1 MVRMPRKPLFVLAR
15 ACASM
20 LVALVLL
27 CGPASGASAA
37 NDPVFVQG
45 LQWSLQRI
53 DAPAAWSV
61 GRGGGVTIAIIDSGI
76 DVSHEDLADK
86 IVAQTS
92 CIGADG
98 NAGKCHGS
106 AQDDNGHGTHVAG
119 IAAADTNNG
128 KGIAG
133 VAPDAKLMAV
143 RVLRNQCSSPGD
155 CQASGTS
162 GDVAAG
168 IRWATDHGADVI
180 NLSLGGGTLE
190 SALGCSFCDA
200 LDYAWS
206 KGVVPVV
213 AAGNDSLLPAGFGD
227 EPAIVVTATTRDD
240 SRASYSNPSSG
251 FLRAARWPLAAP
263 GGEGESNAADCATGG
278 SPKGVLSTY
287 WMAGHHDEY
296 ACLAGTSMAAPHV
309 AGAIALLLGKGLK
322 PQAAVDRLIATAH
335 DLGPRGRDASFG
347 FGLIDVAKAMGPAPA
362 PSPTTTS
369 PATAPT
375 ATAGAGGS
383 TTVASST
390 TAAPGT
396 SPTTG
401 PAVGS
406 PTTGSAAPLTA
417 TSSDDDV
424 PAWLAG
430 VAIALVLVSGAGA
443 AGVALSAV
451 EHPRTLG
458 PPRRPRRARH
468 LRPPG

>member
-1 MVRMPRKPLFVLAR
+1 MVRMPRKPLSVLAR
-15 ACASM
+15 ACAAV
-20 LVALVLL
+20 LVASALL
-27 CGPASGASAA
+27 CVPASGAPTA
-37 NDPVFVQG
+37 NDPVFTQG
-45 LQWSLQRI
+45 LQWALQRI

-76 DVSHEDLADK
+76 DVNHEDLADK

-92 CIGADG
+92 CVGADG
-98 NAGKCHGS
+98 NPAKCHGS
-106 AQDDNGHGTHVAG
+106 GQDDNGHGTHVAG
-119 IAAADTNNG
+119 IAAAVTNNG

-190 SALGCSFCDA
+190 NALGCSFCDA

-206 KGVVPVV
+206 TGVVPVV
-213 AAGNDSLLPAGFGD
+213 AAGNDSLLPAGFGN

-240 SRASYSNPSSG
+240 GRASYSNPSSG

-263 GGEGESNAADCATGG
+263 GGERETNASDCATGG

-287 WMAGHHDEY
+287 WIAGHHDEY

-347 FGLIDVAKAMGPAPA
+347 FGLIDVAKAMGPAPTPA
-362 PSPTTTS
+362 STTTS
-369 PATAPT
+369 PSSATT
-375 ATAGAGGS
+375 ATAGASGTS
-383 TTVASST
+383 TVASST

-396 SPTTG
+396 DPTTG
-401 PAVGS
+401 PTIGP
-406 PTTGSAAPLTA
+406 PTTGSAAPLS
-417 TSSDDDV
+417 TSSSGDDV
-424 PAWLAG
+424 PAWLG
-430 VAIALVLVSGAGA
+430 GLAIAPVLVSGTGA
-443 AGVALSAV
+443 AGVAWSIL
-451 EHPRTLG
+451 EHPDAL
-458 PPRRPRRARH
+458 RRPRRGRH
-468 LRPPG
+468 LRPPD